1 MFLPICNSFFMLQYI
16 ILLILLSDLI
26 FIYLIPEY
34 GSVKVQSGHE
44 CPKGSKNG
52 SKMRFLEG
60 FNKNLC
66 ICTFLLEYESG
77 SGLLTSCKNHMP

>member
-1 MFLPICNSFFMLQYI
+1 MLQYI

-52 SKMRFLEG
+52 SKMKFLEG

-66 ICTFLLEYESG
+66 ICTFLPEYESG